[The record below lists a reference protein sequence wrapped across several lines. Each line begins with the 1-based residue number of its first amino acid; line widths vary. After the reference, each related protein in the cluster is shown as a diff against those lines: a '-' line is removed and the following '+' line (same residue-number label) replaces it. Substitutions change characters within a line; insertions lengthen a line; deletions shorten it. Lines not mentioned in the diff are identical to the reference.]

1 MFGAVERKHRKA
13 VLQIVEQRDRATLL
27 PIIKRH
33 VQLGSKLLSDQW
45 GAYMS
50 LNEEGYVHETVNHSE
65 A

>member
-1 MFGAVERKHRKA
+1 MQWKEKNRKA
-13 VLQIVEQRDRATLL
+13 VLQIVEQRDWATLL
-27 PIIKRH
+27 PIIKQH
-33 VQLGSKLLSDQW
+33 VQLGSKIYSDQW